1 MKPKQNGRET
11 SLSDHPHP
19 PTIRHT
25 QYGILGTVS
34 PLPMAKNE
42 KTSPRVARIAARL
55 LRRSGSK
62 KVRAVSA
69 SALTQS
75 ADRRKK
81 RR

>member
-1 MKPKQNGRET
+1 
-11 SLSDHPHP
+11 
-19 PTIRHT
+19 
-25 QYGILGTVS
+25 
-34 PLPMAKNE
+34 MAKNE

-55 LRRSGSK
+55 LKRSGSK

-75 ADRRKK
+75 ADRRRK